1 MQFTFYN
8 SLTQASQFYAAVW
21 MIQGAEKN
29 SISDLFSDLRKQI
42 KFMKNSNLSQLS
54 IDVL

>member
-8 SLTQASQFYAAVW
+8 SLTQASQFYGAVW
-21 MIQGAEKN
+21 KIQGAEKN

-42 KFMKNSNLSQLS
+42 KFMKNSNLSQLRAS
-54 IDVL
+54 S